1 MHMFPTSSSSGDK
14 NLGDLKSVIYVSPTF
29 KCPYLSYFK
38 GGGGGGQFFWGFKSS
53 RPPGAGVAPH
63 INMGAEIGIFLKLLE
78 TMNMG
83 AL

>member
-38 GGGGGGQFFWGFKSS
+38 GGGGGGG
-53 RPPGAGVAPH
+53 GVSGYIFPVLY
-63 INMGAEIGIFLKLLE
+63 ITLLDYIIGPLAYILLP
-78 TMNMG
+78 
-83 AL
+83 